1 MINNLGIY
9 GSVGL
14 PGIVIPA
21 SGRARVQL
29 YPIAAVAAQASIGGA
44 GNDVITIGGTPGP
57 AGPPG
62 PPGPQGPAGTPGLA
76 DITNVTVTPYTALST
91 DYVLAV
97 DVAVAASIVLPVSPT
112 GTTFVVKDA
121 SGLASTN
128 PITVTASTTIDGAA
142 SFVLNIDY
150 GSNTF
155 VFNGTEWNII

>member
-9 GSVGL
+9 GGTGL
-14 PGIVIPA
+14 PVVIPKF
-21 SGRARVQL
+21 GRA
-29 YPIAAVAAQASIGGA
+29 PIPVYSVAAVAQASIGGA
-44 GNDVITIGGTPGP
+44 GNDVITINGTP
-57 AGPPG
+57 GPPG
-62 PPGPQGPAGTPGLA
+62 PPGPQGPAGTLGLA
-76 DITNVTVTPYTALST
+76 AITDVTVTPYTALST

-97 DVAVAASIVLPVSPT
+97 DVAGAASIVLPVSPT

-121 SGLASTN
+121 SGLASSN